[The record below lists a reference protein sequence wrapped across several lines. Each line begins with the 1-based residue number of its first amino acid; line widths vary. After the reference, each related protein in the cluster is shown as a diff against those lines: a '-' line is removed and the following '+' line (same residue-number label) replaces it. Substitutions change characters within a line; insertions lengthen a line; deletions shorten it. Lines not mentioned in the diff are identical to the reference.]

1 MVMKNYP
8 PEFKADAVALYESR
22 PEATIRSVAADLGIN
37 PETLRNWVR
46 AAGVSRPRG
55 RRTQEPSLP
64 PAPLEAEN
72 AALRKKV
79 RELEEEREILRK
91 AAKYF
96 AGGDALVNRFQCVA
110 DLQRRYGVKRLCSI
124 LGVSRSSFYYWRR
137 TAADRAAR
145 QVADARLA
153 ARIRAVHQE
162 SDGTYG
168 APRITAELREENGVA
183 VNHKRVARIMR
194 ASGIEGVRLRRRHR
208 TTVPDPAAAK
218 ARDLIGRDFTAGQPN
233 TKYVGDITY
242 LPIEGGKFCYLATVI
257 DLASRRLAGWA
268 IADHMRADLVT
279 DALAAAIRTRGS
291 LAGSIMHTDHG
302 AQYTSRIFTEACRSA
317 GVRRSMSAVGSSADN
332 ALAESFNATFKR
344 ETLQGRKSWPTERE
358 ARLDAFRW
366 LHRYNTRRR
375 HSRLGQRSPIAFVN
389 ALHRTPTTLAQ
400 AA

>member
-1 MVMKNYP
+1 MVMKNCP
-8 PEFKADAVALYESR
+8 PQFKADAVALYESR
-22 PEATIRSVAADLGIN
+22 PEATIRQVAADLGIN
-37 PETLRNWVR
+37 PETLRYWVR

-55 RRTQEPSLP
+55 RRAETPTEPP
-64 PAPLEAEN
+64 TPLEAEN

-96 AGGDALVNRFQCVA
+96 AGGDALVNRFQFVA
-110 DLQRRYGVKRLCSI
+110 DHQRRHGVKRLCTI
-124 LGVSRSSFYYWRR
+124 LGIARSSYYYWRR

-145 QVADARLA
+145 QAADARLA
-153 ARIRAVHQE
+153 VRIRAVHLE

-168 APRITAELREENGVA
+168 VPRITAELRETGDEA
-183 VNHKRVARIMR
+183 VNRKRVARIMR
-194 ASGIEGVRLRRRHR
+194 ASGLEGVRLRRRHR

-218 ARDLIGRDFTAGQPN
+218 APDLIGRDFTAAEPSK
-233 TKYVGDITY
+233 KYVGDITY
-242 LPIEGGKFCYLATVI
+242 LPLDGGKFCYLATVI
-257 DLASRRLAGWA
+257 ELASRRLAGWA

-302 AQYTSRIFTEACRSA
+302 APYTSRAFAQACRSA
-317 GVRRSMSAVGSSADN
+317 EVRRSMSAIGSSADN
-332 ALAESFNATFKR
+332 ALAESFKR
-344 ETLQGRKSWPTERE
+344 EPLQGRKSRPGERE
-358 ARLDAFRW
+358 ARLNAFRW

-375 HSRLGQRSPIAFVN
+375 HSRLGQRSPIAFED
-389 ALHRTPTTLAQ
+389 ALQLTPTTLAQ